1 MESFALAD
9 VRWVGTKKGELMEFK
24 NAKQKEGELEKPLLL
39 AKKKVPLGGLVVGDS
54 VVVELANQGGRT
66 EEATRNDLAFLKA
79 LQKVQ
84 DSNGGPVPAGEWK
97 DLAKSRYKMAGGS
110 FGDSRVR
117 LIELGYVQKSGKE
130 SKPYY
135 EVSLKGVLFLKE
147 RGRNE

>member
-1 MESFALAD
+1 
-9 VRWVGTKKGELMEFK
+9 
-24 NAKQKEGELEKPLLL
+24 
-39 AKKKVPLGGLVVGDS
+39 VGDS
-54 VVVELANQGGRT
+54 VVVELANQGGRA
-66 EEATRNDLAFLKA
+66 EEATFNDLAFLKA

-97 DLAKSRYKMAGGS
+97 DLATSSRYKMAKGS

-117 LIELGYVQKSGKE
+117 LLDLGYIQKSGKE

-135 EVSLKGVLFLKE
+135 EVSLAGIVFLKE